1 MEIVV
6 KERMRELTRVKDR
19 LLLGGGGERLEKQHN
34 SGKLSAR
41 ERLALLLDRKSF
53 RESGMFAKHNAR
65 LFGLDGKE
73 MPADGVVTG
82 RGRIDGR
89 LVHVASQD
97 FTVAGGS
104 AGEVHGTKIADTL
117 KCSLKTGSPFIF
129 INDSGGARV
138 QEGVGSLA
146 GYARIF
152 YQNVMLS
159 GVVPQISL
167 ICGPCAGGAAYSP
180 ALTDFII
187 QTRDAQMF
195 ITGPAVI
202 KQVTGEIVAPEALGG
217 PRAQMN
223 KSGVVH
229 FVAENDVEAV
239 KICQRLLSFLPS
251 NNLEDPPHLDPGP
264 APRDDDDLNDI
275 VPADPKSSY
284 DVKSI
289 ITRVVDGGDFLE
301 VQDEF
306 AKNLVIGFG
315 RIRGRSVGVIA
326 NQPEVLAGALDI
338 DASDKGARFVRFCN
352 AFNIPLVTFVDIPG
366 FLPGVDQE
374 YGGIIRHGAKLLF
387 AYSAATVPKIT
398 VILRKAYGGG
408 YIAMCSKELGAD
420 CTLAWPSA
428 EIAVMGAAA
437 AVEVLFRRELLAAK
451 DNGAKRRE
459 LVQEFTDTFATPYVA
474 AGLRLVDDII
484 QPAETRAQIAEALQA
499 LAAKRDWR
507 PQKKH
512 GLIPL

>member
-1 MEIVV
+1 MEAVTREKIRELDRT
-6 KERMRELTRVKDR
+6 KERLQ
-19 LLLGGGGERLEKQHN
+19 LGGGADRIEKQHAG
-34 SGKLSAR
+34 GKLSAR

-53 RESGMFAKHNAR
+53 RESGLFAKHNGR
-65 LFGLDGKE
+65 FFGMDGKE
-73 MPADGVVTG
+73 LPADGVVTG
-82 RGRIDGR
+82 RGRVDGR

-97 FTVAGGS
+97 FTVVGGS
-104 AGEVHGTKIADTL
+104 AGEVHGDKIADTM
-117 KCSLKTGSPFIF
+117 KCSLKTGSPFVF

-187 QTRDAQMF
+187 QTHDAQMF

-202 KQVTGEIVAPEALGG
+202 KQVTGEIVAPEELGG

-239 KICQRLLSFLPS
+239 KICQRLLAFLPS
-251 NNLEDPPHLDPGP
+251 SNLDEPPHLEPGG
-264 APRDDDDLNDI
+264 APRDDDELNDI
-275 VPADPKSSY
+275 VPADPKSGY
-284 DVKSI
+284 DVKKI
-289 ITRVVDGGDFLE
+289 VTRVVDRADFLE
-301 VQDEF
+301 VQSEF

-315 RIRGRSVGVIA
+315 RVCGRPVGVIA

-352 AFNIPLVTFVDIPG
+352 AFNIPLITFVDLPG

-408 YIAMCSKELGAD
+408 YIAMCCKDLGAD
-420 CTLAWPSA
+420 CVLAWPSA
-428 EIAVMGAAA
+428 EIAVMGAEP
-437 AVEVLFRRELLAAK
+437 AVEVLYRRELMAAQ
-451 DNGAKRRE
+451 DNGSKRRE
-459 LVQEFTDTFATPYVA
+459 LVQQFSDMFATPYVA
-474 AGLRLVDDII
+474 ASQRLVDDII
-484 QPAETRAQIAEALQA
+484 EPSQTRAYVAEALAA
-499 LAAKRDWR
+499 LVTKRDWR

>member
-1 MEIVV
+1 MDTVT
-6 KERMRELTRVKDR
+6 KERIRALERAKER
-19 LLLGGGGERLEKQHN
+19 LQLGGGNDRIEKQH
-34 SGKLSAR
+34 SAGKLSAR

-53 RESGMFAKHNAR
+53 REAGLFAKHNCR
-65 LFGLDGKE
+65 YFGMDGKE
-73 MPADGVVTG
+73 LPADGVVTG
-82 RGRIDGR
+82 RGRIGGR
-89 LVHVASQD
+89 VVHVASQD

-104 AGEVHGTKIADTL
+104 AGEVHAAKVSDIMKA
-117 KCSLKTGSPFIF
+117 SLKTGSPFIF

-187 QTRDAQMF
+187 QTHDAQMF

-202 KQVTGEIVAPEALGG
+202 KQVTGEVVSSDELGG

-223 KSGVVH
+223 KSGVAH
-229 FVAENDVEAV
+229 FVAENDVEAAN
-239 KICQRLLSFLPS
+239 ICQRLLSFLPS
-251 NNLEDPPHLDPGP
+251 NNLEEPPHTDPGP
-264 APRDDDDLNDI
+264 APRDDDDLNGI
-275 VPADPKSSY
+275 VPADPKIDY
-284 DVKSI
+284 DVTEI
-289 ITRVVDGGDFLE
+289 IKRVVDRSDFLE
-301 VQDEF
+301 VQSGF
-306 AKNLVIGFG
+306 ARNLVVGFA
-315 RIRGRSVGVIA
+315 RIRGRAVGILA
-326 NQPEVLAGALDI
+326 NQPSVLAGALDI
-338 DASDKGARFVRFCN
+338 DGSDKGARFVRFCN
-352 AFNIPLVTFVDIPG
+352 AFNIPLITFVDIPG

-374 YGGIIRHGAKLLF
+374 YRGIIRHGAKLLF

-408 YIAMCSKELGAD
+408 YIAMCCKELGAD

-428 EIAVMGAAA
+428 EIAVMGAEA
-437 AVEVLFRRELLAAK
+437 AVEVLFRHELAAAQ
-451 DNGAKRRE
+451 DNGSKRRD
-459 LVQEFTDTFATPYVA
+459 LIQQFSDTFATPYVA
-474 AGLRLVDDII
+474 ASQRLVDDII
-484 QPAETRAQIAEALQA
+484 EPAQTRAYLAEALES
-499 LAAKRDWR
+499 LATKRDWR

>member
-1 MEIVV
+1 METIT
-6 KERMRELTRVKDR
+6 KEKIRELGRIKEHLR
-19 LLLGGGGERLEKQHN
+19 LGGGSERIEKQHGA
-34 SGKLSAR
+34 GKLTAR
-41 ERLALLLDRKSF
+41 ERLDLLLDRKSF
-53 RESGMFAKHNAR
+53 REAGLFAKHNGR
-65 LFGLDGKE
+65 FFGMDGKE
-73 MPADGVVTG
+73 LPADGVVTG
-82 RGRIDGR
+82 RGLVEGR

-104 AGEVHGTKIADTL
+104 AGEVHADKIADTM
-117 KCSLKTGSPFIF
+117 KSALKTGSPFIF

-152 YQNVMLS
+152 HQNVMLS

-202 KQVTGEIVAPEALGG
+202 KQVTGEVVTSEDLGG

-239 KICQRLLSFLPS
+239 RISKRLLSFLPS
-251 NNLEDPPHLDPGP
+251 NNLEDPPRLDAGG
-264 APRDDDDLNDI
+264 APRDIDELNEV
-275 VPADPKSSY
+275 VPDDPKAGY
-284 DVKSI
+284 DVREI
-289 ITRVVDGGDFLE
+289 VTRLVDHGDFLE
-301 VQDEF
+301 VHAEF
-306 AKNLVIGFG
+306 AQNLVVGFG
-315 RIRGRSVGVIA
+315 RVRGRPVGILA
-326 NQPEVLAGALDI
+326 NQPAVLAGALDI

-352 AFNIPLVTFVDIPG
+352 AFNIPLITLVDLPG

-374 YGGIIRHGAKLLF
+374 YGGIIRHGAKLLS

-398 VILRKAYGGG
+398 VIVRKAYGGG
-408 YIAMCSKELGAD
+408 YIAMCCKDLGAD
-420 CTLAWPSA
+420 CTAAWPSA
-428 EIAVMGAAA
+428 EIAVMGAES
-437 AVEVLFRRELLAAK
+437 AVEVLYRRELAASQ

-459 LVQEFTDTFATPYVA
+459 LVQQFSDMFASPYVA
-474 AGLRLVDDII
+474 ASRRLIDDII
-484 QPAETRAQIAEALQA
+484 EPAQTRAYLADALDA
-499 LAAKRDWR
+499 LANKRDWR

>member
-1 MEIVV
+1 MEAAAKERIRELSRV
-6 KERMRELTRVKDR
+6 KERLQ
-19 LLLGGGGERLEKQHN
+19 LGGGADRIEKQHS

-41 ERLALLLDRKSF
+41 ERLTLLLDRRTF
-53 RESGMFAKHNAR
+53 REAGMFAKHNGR
-65 LFGLDGKE
+65 FFGMEGKDL
-73 MPADGVVTG
+73 PADGVITG
-82 RGRIDGR
+82 RGRVAGR

-104 AGEVHGTKIADTL
+104 AGEVHAGKIADTMKL
-117 KCSLKTGSPFIF
+117 SLKTGSPFIF

-159 GVVPQISL
+159 GVVPQVSL

-187 QTRDAQMF
+187 QTHDAQMF

-202 KQVTGEIVAPEALGG
+202 KQVTGEIVAPEELGG

-251 NNLEDPPHLDPGP
+251 NNLEEPPHLDPGS

-275 VPADPKSSY
+275 VPVDPKMGY
-284 DVKSI
+284 DVREI
-289 ITRVVDGGDFLE
+289 VTRVVDRADFLE
-301 VQDEF
+301 VQAEF

-315 RIRGRSVGVIA
+315 RVRGRSVGVIA
-326 NQPEVLAGALDI
+326 NQPAVLAGALDI

-352 AFNIPLVTFVDIPG
+352 AFNIPLLTFVDIPG

-398 VILRKAYGGG
+398 VVLRKAYGGG
-408 YIAMCSKELGAD
+408 YIAMCSKDLGAD
-420 CTLAWPSA
+420 CSLAWPSA
-428 EIAVMGAAA
+428 EIAVMGAES
-437 AVEVLFRRELLAAK
+437 AVEVLYRRELATSQ
-451 DNGAKRRE
+451 DNGARRRE
-459 LVQEFTDTFATPYVA
+459 LVQQFSDTFASPYVA
-474 AGLRLVDDII
+474 ASQRLVDDII
-484 QPAETRAQIAEALQA
+484 EPAQTRAHISEALEA
-499 LAAKRDWR
+499 LATKRDWR